1 MHIPRSFLGRVVQ
14 SDSCGDSGDR
24 LFWSSCMGR
33 RCSVD
38 TNFLPVGVARLL
50 AVRIGHGSI
59 GGGIGWMSHAENLRG
74 KMNRFFGRGFARVE
88 FEATE
93 CETLYARVRSIR
105 F

>member
-1 MHIPRSFLGRVVQ
+1 
-14 SDSCGDSGDR
+14 
-24 LFWSSCMGR
+24 MGR

-38 TNFLPVGVARLL
+38 TNFLPVGVAKLR
-50 AVRIGHGSI
+50 AVRIGHDSV
-59 GGGIGWMSHAENLRG
+59 GGGIGLVCHAEYLRG
-74 KMNRFFGRGFARVE
+74 KLNRFFGRGFARMV